1 MPNVERAAGS
11 SVSMDDKSDEQLM
24 ELLCQGRQ
32 EALGVLVSRYEN
44 SVFRFCVHYLKDQE
58 RARDMAQETFLR
70 VYSARA
76 RFDGN
81 RAFGPWVLR
90 IARNLCLNELRR
102 RRTVTMTSL
111 QDYATEAQHDGAEIF
126 PSTADGPD
134 AQAMDGERRAAL
146 EAALDQLDEEARE
159 IIVLRFFQR
168 MSAKE
173 IAQIVGGTD
182 GAIRTRLHRILKGL
196 RKRVAPEKDD
206 L

>member
-1 MPNVERAAGS
+1 MPQVERAAGS
-11 SVSMDDKSDEQLM
+11 SVSMENKSDEQLM

-32 EALGVLVSRYEN
+32 EALGVLVSRYDN

-58 RARDMAQETFLR
+58 KARDMAQETFLR
-70 VYSARA
+70 VYSARE

-102 RRTVTMTSL
+102 KQTVTMTSL
-111 QDYATEAQHDGAEIF
+111 QDFATEAQRDGAEVF

-134 AQAMDGERRAAL
+134 VQAMDGERRAAL
-146 EAALDQLDEEARE
+146 EAALDQLDDEARE
-159 IIVLRFFQR
+159 IVILRFFQR

-173 IAQIVGGTD
+173 IAQIVGSTE

-196 RKRVAPEKDD
+196 RKRVGPEKDD

>member
-1 MPNVERAAGS
+1 MRNMEPAAGGA
-11 SVSMDDKSDEQLM
+11 VSMDDKSDEQLM
-24 ELLCQGRQ
+24 ELLCQGKQ
-32 EALGVLVSRYEN
+32 EALGVLVTRYEN
-44 SVFRFCVHYLKDQE
+44 SVFRFCVHYLKDRE
-58 RARDMAQETFLR
+58 RARDMAQETFMR

-81 RAFGPWVLR
+81 RAFGPWALR

-102 RRTVTMTSL
+102 RRTVSMTSL
-111 QDYATEAQHDGAEIF
+111 QDYATEAQQDGAEVF

-134 AQAMDGERRAAL
+134 TLAMEGERRAAL
-146 EAALDQLDEEARE
+146 EAALDKLDDEARE
-159 IIVLRFFQR
+159 IIILRFFQR

-182 GAIRTRLHRILKGL
+182 GAIRTRLHRILRGL
-196 RKRVAPEKDD
+196 RAHVAPEKDN

>member
-1 MPNVERAAGS
+1 M
-11 SVSMDDKSDEQLM
+11 SMDDKSDEQLM

-76 RFDGN
+76 RFDGK

-102 RRTVTMTSL
+102 RRTVTMRSL
-111 QDYATEAQHDGAEIF
+111 QDYATEAQHDGAEVF
-126 PSTADGPD
+126 PSAAHGPD

-146 EAALDQLDEEARE
+146 EAALEQLDDEARE
-159 IIVLRFFQR
+159 IIILRFFQR

-196 RKRVAPEKDD
+196 RARVAPEKDD